1 MSSQK
6 KASVLL
12 HADFIDDPPLGYNK
26 DALDLI
32 SEHFNIVWL
41 KEVERD
47 PALGKQVEG
56 IFLKPGR
63 HVKIL
68 DRLDCFPNAKVL
80 VNNGVGYDHV
90 PVKRLADRGIRV
102 GNTPRVLAESVAD
115 MAMCLLLASARD
127 LLQGKPF
134 RETIHLVIHTCAITR
149 RSQAPPPPSP
159 GEYHIHAPHRVGGGV
174 AVVPHTVGFHQSQA
188 SKGVSINV

>member
-12 HADFIDDPPLGYNK
+12 HADFIDDPPLGYNQ

-32 SEHFNIVWL
+32 REHFNIVWL
-41 KEVERD
+41 KDVERD

-90 PVKRLADRGIRV
+90 PVKRLAERGIRV

-127 LLQGKPF
+127 LLQGKPCSKAM
-134 RETIHLVIHTCAITR
+134 HHVIYTRGITR
-149 RSQAPPPPSP
+149 RSQAPPPSP
-159 GEYHIHAPHRVGGGV
+159 GEDHIHHSA
-174 AVVPHTVGFHQSQA
+174 
-188 SKGVSINV
+188 